1 MGKLKKWL
9 RNLSI
14 RKAFMVYTI
23 FFLLVAL
30 GLTLFTGLGLNEQ
43 KEKIYNGYEQEFL
56 NNHSDGTLV
65 ISIYKQ
71 PLSEADKQAVEIITG
86 IQTWCAPIYFAAC
99 IILAGTLFYRCKLRR
114 PIALLE
120 KASGQIAAHD
130 LDFTIDYPS
139 KDEMG
144 KLCQSFEAMRASLQ
158 ENNRQLWR
166 SVEERKRLNA
176 AFSHDLRTPLTVLQ
190 GYTDLMVKYLP
201 EDKLPKEKL
210 LSTANTMGV
219 HIRRLE
225 DYVST
230 MSSLQKL
237 EDIQPQV
244 ERVSI
249 PLFLNGISTAAGLL
263 CKEKDKALV
272 THLEATVEE
281 GSLAT
286 GLIQQVCENLL
297 ANAIRFAKETVTLTL
312 FADDGAL
319 TLTVADDGPGFA
331 EELLQTATDPFCHTE
346 EGDEAVHFGIG
357 LYLCKVFC
365 EKLGGTLTL
374 ENRAGAVVTANFP
387 MVSFHV

>member
-130 LDFTIDYPS
+130 LDFNI
-139 KDEMG
+139 
-144 KLCQSFEAMRASLQ
+144 
-158 ENNRQLWR
+158 R
-166 SVEERKRLNA
+166 SEKR
-176 AFSHDLRTPLTVLQ
+176 
-190 GYTDLMVKYLP
+190 
-201 EDKLPKEKL
+201 
-210 LSTANTMGV
+210 
-219 HIRRLE
+219 
-225 DYVST
+225 
-230 MSSLQKL
+230 
-237 EDIQPQV
+237 
-244 ERVSI
+244 RV
-249 PLFLNGISTAAGLL
+249 G
-263 CKEKDKALV
+263 
-272 THLEATVEE
+272 EE
-281 GSLAT
+281 GRTRWAP
-286 GLIQQVCENLL
+286 
-297 ANAIRFAKETVTLTL
+297 
-312 FADDGAL
+312 D
-319 TLTVADDGPGFA
+319 
-331 EELLQTATDPFCHTE
+331 H
-346 EGDEAVHFGIG
+346 
-357 LYLCKVFC
+357 
-365 EKLGGTLTL
+365 
-374 ENRAGAVVTANFP
+374 
-387 MVSFHV
+387 